1 MQISK
6 IKSADIAEYLRI
18 EDGYNSPL
26 LESIGNAAK
35 SYIKSY
41 TGMTDDEIDTH
52 DEFYLAF
59 MVLCQDMYDNRVMY
73 VEKSNVNKVV
83 ESILDMH
90 RKNLI

>member
-1 MQISK
+1 MQVSK
-6 IKSADIAEYLRI
+6 IKTADIADYLRL
-18 EDGYNSPL
+18 EAGYNSSL
-26 LESIGNAAK
+26 LESVSRAAK

-41 TGMTDDEIDTH
+41 TGMTDEEIDSQ

-90 RKNLI
+90 RKNLL